1 MKRIS
6 ILLVWLLASQ
16 WANAIFFDQRVFNPE
31 SGLTGTFVYTL
42 SQDHE
47 GFLWIGTENGLFRY
61 DGDKFESYLENDS
74 LPQAFTA
81 SRSFSRYTYFGADD
95 GAISRWDGVQF
106 QHLKEGSG
114 SASRIMGIEQD
125 SNNQLWF
132 LTQNNGLFR
141 YDPTTGKTDEFLVPA
156 LAGVVANAMGI
167 FSDVLYIGTSEGLF
181 RFDVAGSTPQ
191 QMENIEILDFINVLS
206 VQAKK
211 GSNGFWVG
219 TEDEGLYMINALAD
233 RSGKYADVAIK
244 TQILP
249 RESIVNIQEAPNKD
263 LWLGTRYHGL
273 YKINF
278 NQNKKLPVQYTHFD
292 TNKSLPGNQI
302 GGLLIDRN
310 ETMWCGMLG
319 TGLAQLIEKPLHYYS
334 FEKKLKYSNFSA
346 TIQNRDHEL
355 FFGTDD
361 GLVKGFYPDKND
373 SLVFQ
378 PVRDDFF
385 KGMTITCF
393 SYNRD
398 SSFLIGTKANGVFI
412 ADEDFNK
419 IEKFPLDLNFEV
431 SPVHTLEMDQQGNLW
446 VSISGHGVYKYEGT
460 TQVAHYATSTGF
472 YHNEI
477 YDLQVDNYGNVWT
490 AAHSAGLAVI
500 RADGQVDL
508 LTKDKVFPSRDVNA
522 LTMDRSGNIW
532 IATYGNGIFEY
543 NGEEFIR
550 FTQREGLLSD
560 YCNSIIADRDD
571 HIWVGHRKG
580 LSRLDEHTTSIT
592 TLTRKNGLGELNFLQ
607 NSAYSDEDHN
617 IWMGN
622 RNGITYLSAPHKSF
636 SYQTLKTHITDVRLF
651 YKPVELMEFSSSDER
666 SEVIPADLSFGYDQ
680 NELTFDFVAVNLQA
694 PEKNLYQYRLI
705 GYDEEW
711 SPPSAQNSMTFTNLD
726 PGNYRFEVRQSDNPV
741 YWSEDNIYAAAFEV
755 RPPYWKT
762 WWFSSGEV
770 IFLIVLVVITVIF
783 TKKLK
788 NKGLVKFL
796 IYVSLFIIFEYI
808 HTQLEPYLEDF
819 AGGAPIFQVMMHTL
833 LALVLFPVENLVS
846 NKIYLRSAAIKAAR
860 AAKEA
865 TKDDIP
871 PAPAQ
876 HQE

>member
-6 ILLVWLLASQ
+6 LLLVWLLVSQ

-61 DGDKFESYLENDS
+61 DGDKFESYYENDS

-81 SRSFSRYTYFGADD
+81 SKSYATSTYFGEDN
-95 GAISRWDGVQF
+95 GAIRHWNGVQF
-106 QHLKEGSG
+106 ETIKEGSG
-114 SASRIMGIEQD
+114 SASRIMGIERD
-125 SNNQLWF
+125 SKNQLWL

-141 YDPTTGKTDEFLVPA
+141 FDPATGKTDEFLVPA

-167 FSDVLYIGTSEGLF
+167 FSDVLYVGTSEGLF
-181 RFDVAGSTPQ
+181 RFDVASGTPQ
-191 QMENIEILDFINVLS
+191 QMENIEVLDFINVLS
-206 VQAKK
+206 MQPKN

-219 TEDEGLYMINALAD
+219 TEDEGLYMVNALAD
-233 RSGKYADVAIK
+233 RSGRYADVAIK
-244 TQILP
+244 TKILP
-249 RESIVNIQEAPNKD
+249 RESIVTIQEAPNKD

-278 NQNKKLPVQYTHFD
+278 NQDKKLPVQYTHFD

-302 GGLLIDRN
+302 GAILIDRA

-319 TGLAQLIEKPLHYYS
+319 TGLAQLVEKSLHYYS
-334 FEKKLKYSNFSA
+334 FEKTLRSSNFSA
-346 TIQNRDHEL
+346 TIQNRYHEL
-355 FFGTDD
+355 FFGTED
-361 GLVKGFYPDKND
+361 GIVKAHYPDKND
-373 SLVFQ
+373 SLVFEYY
-378 PVRDDFF
+378 RSDFF
-385 KGMTITCF
+385 DGMTITTF
-393 SYNRD
+393 SYALD
-398 SSFLIGTKANGVFI
+398 SSFLIGTKANGVFK
-412 ADEDFNK
+412 ADERFEK
-419 IEKFPLDLNFEV
+419 IERFPLHLNFEV
-431 SPVHTLEMDQQGNLW
+431 SPVHALEVDQQGNLW
-446 VSISGHGVYKYEGT
+446 VSISGHGVYKYEGDE
-460 TQVAHYATSTGF
+460 QVAHYATSTGF

-477 YDLQVDNYGNVWT
+477 YDLQIDKGGNVWT

-508 LTKDKVFPSRDVNA
+508 LTKDKIFPSRDVNA

-532 IATYGNGIFEY
+532 IATYGNGVFEY

-550 FTQREGLLSD
+550 FTKNDGLLSD

-571 HIWVGHRKG
+571 HVWIGHRKG
-580 LSRLDEHTTSIT
+580 LSRLDEHTNSIT
-592 TLTRKNGLGELNFLQ
+592 TLTRKSGLGELNFLQ
-607 NSAYSDEDHN
+607 NSAFSDEDHN

-622 RNGITYLSAPHKSF
+622 RHGITYLSSPHKRF
-636 SYQTLKTHITDVRLF
+636 SYQTLKTHIMDVRLF
-651 YKPVELMEFSSSDER
+651 YKEVDLQEHSDSEELNGI
-666 SEVIPADLSFGYDQ
+666 IPRDLSFAYDQ
-680 NELTFDFVAVNLQA
+680 NELTFDFVAVNLLA
-694 PEKNLYQYRLI
+694 PDKNLYQYRLI
-705 GYDEEW
+705 GYDNEW
-711 SPPSAQNSMTFTNLD
+711 SPPTSQNSMTFTNLD

-741 YWSEDNIYAAAFEV
+741 YWSDDNVYQAAFEV
-755 RPPYWKT
+755 RPPYWRT

-770 IFLIVLVVITVIF
+770 IFLIILVVITVFF

-819 AGGAPIFQVMMHTL
+819 AGGAPIFQVLMHTL

-846 NKIYLRSAAIKAAR
+846 HRIYVKSAAKKQAEAAIHSV
-860 AAKEA
+860 KVD
-865 TKDDIP
+865 TP

-876 HQE
+876 HPE